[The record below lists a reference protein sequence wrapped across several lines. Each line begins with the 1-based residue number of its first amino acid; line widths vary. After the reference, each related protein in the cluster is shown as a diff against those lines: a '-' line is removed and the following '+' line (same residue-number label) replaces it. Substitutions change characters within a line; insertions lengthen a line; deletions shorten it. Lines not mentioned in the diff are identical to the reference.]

1 MQKGNRRENR
11 VPHPEQSEG
20 WDTTNLTPRHFDPSY
35 IAQARRLTPSSSRPE
50 RSEAERSVPR
60 RLNCLCLFR
69 TSLAVSLPSC
79 RASRRSILAS
89 FNPLVQQ
96 LLSPI
101 QHPQPALRQVLSG
114 AVYIEGQHPHTG
126 AWPLRRDPLRSQ
138 ASRNRRSI
146 LLEQSLLGIGRLGI
160 HPGRPLPLAMR
171 APMSRAPRRRLG
183 APCPLRR
190 CSLRRCSL
198 RACPPR
204 PRRCGHMSLL
214 FLSDANEQRFIV
226 SRGLPESLRASLLS
240 SFTDHSLIGQ
250 RPPIC
255 NRLITYRALWLAD
268 GAFLAQRTAAKEA

>member
-1 MQKGNRRENR
+1 
-11 VPHPEQSEG
+11 
-20 WDTTNLTPRHFDPSY
+20 
-35 IAQARRLTPSSSRPE
+35 
-50 RSEAERSVPR
+50 
-60 RLNCLCLFR
+60 
-69 TSLAVSLPSC
+69 
-79 RASRRSILAS
+79 
-89 FNPLVQQ
+89 
-96 LLSPI
+96 
-101 QHPQPALRQVLSG
+101 
-114 AVYIEGQHPHTG
+114 
-126 AWPLRRDPLRSQ
+126 
-138 ASRNRRSI
+138 
-146 LLEQSLLGIGRLGI
+146 
-160 HPGRPLPLAMR
+160 MR